1 MWLVF
6 TLLDKD
12 NCELSKMPVTI
23 KLAAAGRRLLA
34 VCLFALLQ
42 VINPCDQ
49 SVCDFIVVWLATA
62 ARADFTQP
70 SPAPIFFLAIVLFRL
85 FLFFLCIVPKSES
98 HSWKPTHCRSVS
110 DGPSLHRHPEIKA
123 DLMRKMWGLVSDF
136 AWVS

>member
-1 MWLVF
+1 
-6 TLLDKD
+6 
-12 NCELSKMPVTI
+12 MPVTI